1 MAFDHLGVGV
11 QDPAPDR
18 ASRANYVV
26 LLRIAVVV
34 SVLLALVLVHL
45 TSRWGVGWR
54 LITFTYQANLL
65 AAGFAAWTLISPRA
79 GMRAGLRGAVVV
91 YVVVAGVIW
100 NLFLTEE
107 SMGYTPA
114 NILLHMLVPVLVIA
128 EALLTDDVQP
138 RLHWWHPPIWLIYP
152 AIYLVFALL
161 LLNHSGRRIPY
172 YFLDADRI
180 GAVGLALNVSLLA
193 AMFLGVGYGV
203 VLLNRWRIKATSEI
217 IPVAGI

>member
-1 MAFDHLGVGV
+1 MAERPGVR
-11 QDPAPDR
+11 P
-18 ASRANYVV
+18 NYVV
-26 LLRIAVVV
+26 LLRIAVIV

-65 AAGFAAWTLISPRA
+65 AAGFSAWTLISARA
-79 GMRAGLRGAVVV
+79 GTRAGLRGAVVV
-91 YVVVAGVIW
+91 YVVVAGIIW

-128 EALLTDDVQP
+128 EAVLTDDAQP
-138 RLHWWHPPIWLIYP
+138 RLRWWHPPIWLIYP
-152 AIYLVFALL
+152 AIYLVFALVI
-161 LLNHSGRRIPY
+161 LNHSGRRVPY

-180 GAVGLALNVSLLA
+180 GTVGLTLNACLLA

-203 VLLNRWRIKATSEI
+203 VLLKRVRTQAPTETTVVANR
-217 IPVAGI
+217 

>member
-1 MAFDHLGVGV
+1 MAFDASGASMH
-11 QDPAPDR
+11 DTAPDR
-18 ASRANYVV
+18 PFRPNYVV
-26 LLRIAVVV
+26 LLRVATIV

-79 GMRAGLRGAVVV
+79 GTRAGLRGAVVV

-114 NILLHMLVPVLVIA
+114 NILLHMVVPVLVITELVLVNGTQA
-128 EALLTDDVQP
+128 FL
-138 RLHWWHPPIWLIYP
+138 RWWHPHIWLIYP
-152 AIYLVFALL
+152 ATYLAFAVLIV
-161 LLNHSGRRIPY
+161 NHSGRRVPY

-180 GAVGLALNVSLLA
+180 GVVGLTVNVCLLA

-203 VLLNRWRIKATSEI
+203 VLLNRARSSLVRELIADE
-217 IPVAGI
+217 A

>member
-1 MAFDHLGVGV
+1 MAFNPSGVSLHGA
-11 QDPAPDR
+11 APDR
-18 ASRANYVV
+18 PSRPNYVV
-26 LLRIAVVV
+26 LLRVATIASVV
-34 SVLLALVLVHL
+34 LALVLVHL

-79 GMRAGLRGAVVV
+79 GRRAGLRGAVVV

-128 EALLTDDVQP
+128 ELVLVNGTQALL
-138 RLHWWHPPIWLIYP
+138 RWWNPLVWLIYP
-152 AIYLVFALL
+152 ATYLAFAVLIV
-161 LLNHSGRRIPY
+161 NHSGRRVPY

-180 GAVGLALNVSLLA
+180 GVVGLTLNVCLLA

-203 VLLNRWRIKATSEI
+203 VLLNRTRTQQRESFD
-217 IPVAGI
+217 